1 MKSAIAL
8 LLLFI
13 AQTAAHVPSA
23 ALSAARHAP
32 LSLRA
37 AVALPLPRTT
47 FPARCAPV
55 HLAARTRPRVPPPP
69 PGAPTPWATF
79 RRWTL
84 VQLSADGASVAS
96 LCVLTGETPL
106 DLYREQ
112 NVLLWVLLG
121 PALVTFGAVWAR
133 ITQGGAA
140 ERYGED
146 DFFVQKLG
154 GADAVASL
162 RYSISESMRF

>member
-1 MKSAIAL
+1 M
-8 LLLFI
+8 
-13 AQTAAHVPSA
+13 
-23 ALSAARHAP
+23 
-32 LSLRA
+32 
-37 AVALPLPRTT
+37 
-47 FPARCAPV
+47 
-55 HLAARTRPRVPPPP
+55 
-69 PGAPTPWATF
+69 
-79 RRWTL
+79 
-84 VQLSADGASVAS
+84 AS

-133 ITQGGAA
+133 ITKGGAA

-146 DFFVQKLG
+146 DFFVKKLG